1 MAIKIIENGK
11 PSKPIYLGEC
21 YYCKCKFEFAHE
33 DANEYL
39 DDQRE
44 GESYNVT
51 CPYCKRKVWV
61 KKNIFRYEEY
71 VTLAP

>member
-11 PSKPIYLGEC
+11 PSNPIYFGEC
-21 YYCKCKFEFAHE
+21 YYCKCKFKFAHE

-44 GESYNVT
+44 GES
-51 CPYCKRKVWV
+51 
-61 KKNIFRYEEY
+61 
-71 VTLAP
+71 

>member
-1 MAIKIIENGK
+1 MAIKIIDAGR
-11 PSKPIYLGEC
+11 PSKPIYFGEC

-33 DANEYL
+33 DANEYH
-39 DDQRE
+39 DSQIE

-71 VTLAP
+71 VTPTT